1 MVLKNVIASPI
12 LAALATEKQCPLA
25 ELYGYNYA
33 QSPFYYEA
41 CQFDELNRGSI
52 LGPKIDVNN

>member
-12 LAALATEKQCPLA
+12 LATLATEKQCPLA
-25 ELYGYNYA
+25 ELSGYNYA
-33 QSPFYYEA
+33 QL
-41 CQFDELNRGSI
+41 CRFDELNRGSI